1 MRIMNL
7 FRNVN
12 LELNG
17 VMNILFLIVLV
28 LAAISTVI
36 LLIKKTVLALKTEG
50 EIDGH
55 LRETRARISR
65 AIIEIE
71 DSKTRIPEQE
81 QEEVKVQLRQEQ
93 ENEVF
98 ITAELVMETLMEAKT
113 KDTKPL
119 RDEAKQPKINEEE
132 VPSVEENSNAPIK
145 GKKTRAMAME
155 DRWAEY
161 DKKRSMR
168 NTA

>member
-1 MRIMNL
+1 MRIIDF

-17 VMNILFLIVLV
+17 VMNSLFMIVLV
-28 LAAISTVI
+28 LAAITVII
-36 LLIKKTVLALKTEG
+36 LLIKRTVLALKTEG

-65 AIIEIE
+65 AVIEIE
-71 DSKTRIPEQE
+71 DSKTRITEQE
-81 QEEVKVQLRQEQ
+81 QEHEA
-93 ENEVF
+93 F
-98 ITAELVMETLMEAKT
+98 ITSEFVMETLTEVKT

-119 RDEAKQPKINEEE
+119 RDEAILQKINEEE
-132 VPSVEENSNAPIK
+132 VPCVEEDSNAPIK

>member
-1 MRIMNL
+1 MRIIDL

-17 VMNILFLIVLV
+17 VMNSLFMIVLV
-28 LAAISTVI
+28 LAAITAII
-36 LLIKKTVLALKTEG
+36 LLIKRTVLALKTEG

-65 AIIEIE
+65 AVIEIE
-71 DSKTRIPEQE
+71 DSKTRITEQE
-81 QEEVKVQLRQEQ
+81 HEA
-93 ENEVF
+93 F
-98 ITAELVMETLMEAKT
+98 ITSEFVIETLTEAKT

-119 RDEAKQPKINEEE
+119 RDEAILQKINEEE
-132 VPSVEENSNAPIK
+132 VPCVEEVSNAPIK